1 MFKRNIIVLLV
12 LVAVGLIIAVTV
24 PSHLGS
30 PSQIASKAAGT
41 WREVGQTPAYT
52 MQVRHTSGR
61 EYSVTY
67 PRWQY
72 IGEPFQLQGEQLVYD
87 GGENTMNDAVTKI
100 SYTNSSDELTIGDK
114 GGEHVH
120 TLART
125 SQ

>member
-1 MFKRNIIVLLV
+1 MSKRSIIILIALV
-12 LVAVGLIIAVTV
+12 VVGLILASVI
-24 PSHLGS
+24 PPHLGS
-30 PSQIASKAAGT
+30 PSRIASKAAGA
-41 WREVGQTPAYT
+41 WQEVGQTPAYD

-72 IGEPFQLQGEQLVYD
+72 VDEPFQLQGEQLVHD

-100 SYTNSSDELTIGDK
+100 SYTNGSDELTIGDK

-120 TLART
+120 TLARI